1 MYPEFSAFC
10 NGEVEWPKYQIP
22 IDARAEGN
30 DSGTL
35 EDIEKVRS
43 FWADLW
49 EKSGNSDKEAVDG
62 RN

>member
-1 MYPEFSAFC
+1 MEC
-10 NGEVEWPKYQIP
+10 PKLQIP

-49 EKSGNSDKEAVDG
+49 EKSGNSDKEAIDG